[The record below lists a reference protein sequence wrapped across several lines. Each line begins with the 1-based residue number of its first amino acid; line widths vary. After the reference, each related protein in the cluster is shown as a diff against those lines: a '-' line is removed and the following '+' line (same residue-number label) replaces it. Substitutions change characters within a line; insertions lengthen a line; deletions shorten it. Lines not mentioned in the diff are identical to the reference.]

1 MVRKGISNS
10 EDKRRIIVCSPHK
23 ICIRKVLRQLKGKTF
38 QWVYLGEDIS
48 RAIAIEQQ
56 LGDRGQRIEIGSNL
70 QEIAHSL
77 RQPYIDYIGK
87 LSLENNSILWWV
99 GSLSEKNPW
108 ASKTFLHA
116 CYTRLFQTL
125 LNSSAQEALVLLCEN
140 KALRKCLIKNVSD
153 SRRWE
158 INRVESLGHAI
169 LETLR
174 NIPGIVG
181 YKGYFLLSPIYRL
194 LLARYY
200 RLNQIPGEKL
210 RDGEGLVLLHNWVD
224 PRSFDAN
231 GEYHDNFFGGLA
243 PQLRKKG
250 ESVVIIP
257 HILRTVPYRQTLKK
271 LAQSTEHF
279 LVAESFL
286 TIGDVLRVFTKT
298 VLNIPTRRGYPTF
311 EGIEVSEIINDD
323 FRRDWLVMRT
333 ASSLLLYEAVKRWK
347 SAGILIDTFIY
358 AYENQV
364 WEKAYCLA
372 LRKFY
377 PSTKIIGY
385 QHSTVPKMLLNHF
398 FSKDELPILPFPDK
412 VITNGRYTERLFKES
427 GYELEKVVRGG
438 AIRYISLMN
447 RKDTP
452 VKRNISSPVILIA
465 CSIDRNE
472 TIELVWKV
480 LRAFGQMNKYKV
492 VFKFHPD
499 CPYRFIAKD
508 LGILPGHFI
517 VSDKPAGEL
526 LQESHVLIYT
536 CSATAI
542 EALALGV
549 PVLHINSDFTIDR
562 DNLSDFPSSVRES
575 VSTEDDIV
583 KATERIL
590 EMDEKELSKQRV
602 RWKEVVS
609 EIFGP
614 VDESVFDLF
623 L

>member
-1 MVRKGISNS
+1 MSS
-10 EDKRRIIVCSPHK
+10 SDAKRCIIVCSPHK
-23 ICIRKVLRQLKGKTF
+23 ICIRKVLRQLKGRAF
-38 QWVYLGEDIS
+38 QWLYLGEDIS
-48 RAIAIEQQ
+48 QVIAAERQ
-56 LGDRGQRIEIGSNL
+56 LGNKGQRIEIGSDL

-108 ASKTFLHA
+108 ASKTFLYA
-116 CYTRLFQTL
+116 CYTKLFQTL
-125 LNSSAQEALVLLCEN
+125 LNSSTQEALVFLCEN

-153 SRRWE
+153 SRKWE

-169 LETLR
+169 PEEFR
-174 NIPGIVG
+174 NILGIVV
-181 YKGYFLLSPIYRL
+181 YKGYFLLSSICRL
-194 LLARYY
+194 LLARCY
-200 RLNQIPGEKL
+200 RLNQIPGERL
-210 RDGEGLVLLHNWVD
+210 REGEGLILLHNWVD

-231 GEYHDNFFGGLA
+231 GEYHDNYFGGLA
-243 PQLRKKG
+243 PHLRNKG

-257 HILRTVPYRQTLKK
+257 HVLFTVPYRQTLKK

-286 TIGDVLRVFTKT
+286 TIADVLRVFIKT
-298 VLNIPTRRGYPTF
+298 VLNIPTKRVYPAF

-347 SAGILIDTFIY
+347 SAGIPIDIFIY
-358 AYENQV
+358 AYENHV

-385 QHSTVPKMLLNHF
+385 QHATVPKMLLNYF
-398 FSKDELPILPFPDK
+398 FAKDELPVLPFPDK
-412 VITNGRYTERLFKES
+412 VITSGKYTENLFKES
-427 GYELEKVVRGG
+427 GYDPEKVVCGG
-438 AIRYISLMN
+438 AIRYTSLVNKEKHTMV
-447 RKDTP
+447 RKEAS
-452 VKRNISSPVILIA
+452 NPVILVTP
-465 CSIDRNE
+465 SIDRNE
-472 TIELVWKV
+472 TIELVWKG
-480 LRAFGQMNKYKV
+480 LRAFGQMNKYKI

-499 CPYRFIAKD
+499 CPYRSIAKTP
-508 LGILPGHFI
+508 GILPGHFI
-517 VSDKPAGEL
+517 VSDKPVGEL
-526 LQESHVLIYT
+526 LQESHLLIYT

-549 PVLHINSDFTIDR
+549 PVLHIKSDFIIDR
-562 DNLSDFPSSVRES
+562 DNLSDSPSSIRES

-590 EMDEKELSKQRV
+590 EMDEKELSR
-602 RWKEVVS
+602 RRPIWAGVVS

>member
-1 MVRKGISNS
+1 
-10 EDKRRIIVCSPHK
+10 
-23 ICIRKVLRQLKGKTF
+23 
-38 QWVYLGEDIS
+38 
-48 RAIAIEQQ
+48 
-56 LGDRGQRIEIGSNL
+56 
-70 QEIAHSL
+70 
-77 RQPYIDYIGK
+77 

-99 GSLSEKNPW
+99 GSLSEKNPF
-108 ASKTFLHA
+108 ASKTFLYA

-125 LNSSAQEALVLLCEN
+125 LNSSTQETLVFLCEN

-153 SRRWE
+153 SRKWE

-169 LETLR
+169 PEVLR
-174 NIPGIVG
+174 NILEIIV
-181 YKGYFLLSPIYRL
+181 YRGYFLLSRIYRL

-210 RDGEGLVLLHNWVD
+210 REREGLVLLHNWVD

-231 GEYHDNFFGGLA
+231 SEYHDNYFGGLA
-243 PQLRKKG
+243 PHLRNKG

-257 HILRTVPYRQTLKK
+257 HILFTVPYRQTLKK

-286 TIGDVLRVFTKT
+286 TIADVFRVFMKT
-298 VLNIPTRRGYPTF
+298 VLNIPTRKVYPAF

-323 FRRDWLVMRT
+323 LRRDWLVTRA
-333 ASSLLLYEAVKRWK
+333 ASSLLLYKAVKRWK
-347 SAGILIDTFIY
+347 SAGIPIDTFIY

-385 QHSTVPKMLLNHF
+385 QHSSVPKMLLNHF

-427 GYELEKVVRGG
+427 GYDPAKVVCGG
-438 AIRYISLMN
+438 AIRYASLVN
-447 RKDTP
+447 KEKHTTLRKET
-452 VKRNISSPVILIA
+452 SSPVILVTP
-465 CSIDRNE
+465 STDRNE
-472 TIELVWKV
+472 AIELVRKV
-480 LRAFGQMNKYKV
+480 IESFGEMPRYKI

-499 CPYRFIAKD
+499 CPYRSCAREIGA
-508 LGILPGHFI
+508 LPRHFVI
-517 VSDKPAGEL
+517 SDKPTSEL
-526 LQESHVLIYT
+526 LQESNVLLYT
-536 CSATAI
+536 TTTTSI

-549 PVLHINSDFTIDR
+549 PILHIKSDFTIDL
-562 DNLSDFPSSVRES
+562 DHFADFRPSIRES
-575 VSTEDDIV
+575 VSTKNEIV
-583 KATERIL
+583 ATTEKL
-590 EMDEKELSKQRV
+590 LSMDEKELSQQRLT
-602 RWKEVVS
+602 WEELVS
-609 EIFGP
+609 EMFGP
-614 VDESVFDLF
+614 VDESTFDLF

>member
-1 MVRKGISNS
+1 MVRKGISSS
-10 EDKRRIIVCSPHK
+10 EGKRCIIVCSPRK
-23 ICIRKVLRQLKGKTF
+23 TCIRKVLRQLKGRAF

-48 RAIAIEQQ
+48 QAIAIEQQ
-56 LGDRGQRIEIGSNL
+56 LGDIGQRIEIGSNL

-77 RQPYIDYIGK
+77 RQPYIGYIGK

-99 GSLSEKNPW
+99 GSLSEKNPFV
-108 ASKTFLHA
+108 SKTFLYT
-116 CYTRLFQTL
+116 CYIRLFQTL
-125 LNSSAQEALVLLCEN
+125 LNSRGQEALVFLCEN

-153 SRRWE
+153 SRKWE

-169 LETLR
+169 PEVLR
-174 NIPGIVG
+174 NILGIVV

-200 RLNQIPGEKL
+200 RLNQIPNRKPEE
-210 RDGEGLVLLHNWVD
+210 RLVLLHNWVD

-231 GEYHDNFFGGLA
+231 GDYHDNFFGGLA

-257 HILRTVPYRQTLKK
+257 HILRTVPYCQTLKK

-286 TIGDVLRVFTKT
+286 TIADVLRVFIKT
-298 VLNIPTRRGYPTF
+298 VLNIPTRRVYPAF

-333 ASSLLLYEAVKRWK
+333 VSSLLLYEAVKRWK
-347 SAGILIDTFIY
+347 SAGITIDTFIY

-412 VITNGRYTERLFKES
+412 VITAGKYTERLFKES
-427 GYELEKVVRGG
+427 GYDPKKVVCGG
-438 AIRYISLMN
+438 AIRYVSLMN

-452 VKRNISSPVILIA
+452 VKRNILSPAILVA
-465 CSIDRNE
+465 SSIDRNE

-480 LRAFGQMNKYKV
+480 LRAFGQMNKYKI

-526 LQESHVLIYT
+526 LQESHLLIYT
-536 CSATAI
+536 CSTTAI

-549 PVLHINSDFTIDR
+549 PVLHIKSDFVIDR
-562 DNLSDFPSSVRES
+562 DNLSDFPSSIRES

-614 VDESVFDLF
+614 VDESVFDL
-623 L
+623 LL